1 MTSMVELER
10 LSSKVVSEAI
20 VRRFW
25 NRVWNAGQLEIL
37 KDLVAENCTFY
48 CGGNPIESRANLIEW
63 IKQFREKIDDFKFIT
78 EDLFAYNQKVVTR
91 WRIQGFN
98 NGFCDNYSSGEPI
111 ELTGIT
117 IFKLEGN
124 QIKKGWIEKS

>member
-1 MTSMVELER
+1 MVELER
-10 LSSKVVSEAI
+10 LSTKVVGEAI

-37 KDLVAENCTFY
+37 EDLVAENFTFY
-48 CGGNPIESRANLIEW
+48 CGGNPIENRENLIGW
-63 IKQFREKIDDFKFIT
+63 SNPFREEINEFKFSI

-91 WRIQGFN
+91 WRIQGYN
-98 NGFCDNYSSGEPI
+98 NGFCEEYSTGERI
-111 ELTGIT
+111 EMTGIT

-124 QIKKGWIEKS
+124 KIVKGWIEKS